1 MYFRIEGFDLAE
13 AISGMIKCEKG
24 QTKVEGEKN
33 QILAEYTCIT
43 KILLDNFNEEQL
55 KSCIKYAKM
64 SEEEIDNEIRNIKR
78 DTIDLLFNLFFK
90 QEEDR

>member
-1 MYFRIEGFDLAE
+1 
-13 AISGMIKCEKG
+13 MIKCEKG
-24 QTKVEGEKN
+24 QAKIEGEKT

-43 KILLDNFNEEQL
+43 KMLLDNFNEEEL

-90 QEEDR
+90 QEGNR

>member
-1 MYFRIEGFDLAE
+1 
-13 AISGMIKCEKG
+13 MIKCEKLHAEV
-24 QTKVEGEKN
+24 KGEKV

-43 KILLDNFNEEQL
+43 KMLLDDFSEEEL

-64 SEEEIDNEIRNIKR
+64 SEEEIDNEIRNKTKDI
-78 DTIDLLFNLFFK
+78 IDLLFNLFFK

>member
-1 MYFRIEGFDLAE
+1 
-13 AISGMIKCEKG
+13 MIKCEKG

>member
-1 MYFRIEGFDLAE
+1 
-13 AISGMIKCEKG
+13 MIKCEKG

-43 KILLDNFNEEQL
+43 KMLLDNFNEEEL
-55 KSCIKYAKM
+55 KSCIEYAKM
-64 SEEEIDNEIRNIKR
+64 LEEEIDNEIRNIKR

-90 QEEDR
+90 QEENR

>member
-1 MYFRIEGFDLAE
+1 
-13 AISGMIKCEKG
+13 MIKCEKG
-24 QTKVEGEKN
+24 QIKVEGEKN
-33 QILAEYTCIT
+33 QILAEYTCII
-43 KILLDNFNEEQL
+43 KMLLDDFSEEEL

-90 QEEDR
+90 QEGNR

>member
-1 MYFRIEGFDLAE
+1 
-13 AISGMIKCEKG
+13 MIKYEKG
-24 QTKVEGEKN
+24 HAEVKGEKA

-43 KILLDNFNEEQL
+43 KMLLDDFIEEEL

-90 QEEDR
+90 QEENR

>member
-1 MYFRIEGFDLAE
+1 MV
-13 AISGMIKCEKG
+13 MIKCEKG

-90 QEEDR
+90 QEGNQ